1 MDPTPWRFEIEKFDR
16 KGDFGL
22 WKFKMMTQLEIQG
35 LVSVLQKET
44 SFESDITKLEEGVEV
59 KKNLKK
65 AERDLRV
72 RSLFITC
79 LSDVILRKIMNETT
93 TLRMVKPFER
103 DYQSKSLPNFMYL
116 KKKFS
121 CFRMEENKPMEENFY
136 SSFLKLL
143 ADLASIKIYF
153 SDEDQAIQLI
163 SGLPTA
169 YEPLVHTIQYG
180 TRKATLTVNEVIT
193 AAYSKEAEIKQKRL
207 TTRGI
212 HSKDLY
218 SESRGRTSTINDSG
232 NNKQWNNKLK
242 SRFRPKSVGKYN
254 VKQDKTCWICGSDG
268 HWKLDCPER
277 KKTSHSLNLGNSAN
291 VAKDLSGPIALTVS
305 LIVSHE
311 EWVLESGC
319 TFHITQRMD
328 LLSEFVEFEG
338 NKVMMG
344 KNSFCIVRGMGK
356 ITIDNK
362 DGSSVTLSEVRY
374 IPEVERNLISYGQLE
389 QSGCSYN
396 GRDYMVRFYK
406 GGREVLSGMY
416 NN

>member
-93 TLRMVKPFER
+93 TLRMVKAFER

-218 SESRGRTSTINDSG
+218 S
-232 NNKQWNNKLK
+232 
-242 SRFRPKSVGKYN
+242 
-254 VKQDKTCWICGSDG
+254 
-268 HWKLDCPER
+268 
-277 KKTSHSLNLGNSAN
+277 
-291 VAKDLSGPIALTVS
+291 
-305 LIVSHE
+305 
-311 EWVLESGC
+311 C
-319 TFHITQRMD
+319 TFHITQLRD

-338 NKVMMG
+338 NKVMIG

-374 IPEVERNLISYGQLE
+374 IPEMERNLISYGQLE

-406 GGREVLSGMY
+406 GGMEVLSGMY